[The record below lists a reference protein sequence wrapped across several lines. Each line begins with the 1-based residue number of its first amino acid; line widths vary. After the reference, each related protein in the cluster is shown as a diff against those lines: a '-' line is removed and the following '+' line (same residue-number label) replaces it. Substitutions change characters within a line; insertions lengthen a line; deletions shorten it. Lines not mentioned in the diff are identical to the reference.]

1 MADIDKILN
10 QAPTETIEESA
21 EIIETNPS
29 DLSQLEVETEEEGS
43 EVLSLGGEEGGGE
56 EEDSE
61 EDFAANL
68 AESLSDEVMSK
79 ISNELRAQYEVD
91 LTSRDEWEQAYIKGL
106 DLLGF
111 KYVVRSQPFRG
122 ASSVSHPLLAEA
134 VTQFQAGAYKELL
147 PSGGPVKTAIVGE
160 VTTEVEQQAERVKEF
175 MNYQIMYKM
184 KEYDPEMDQLLF
196 HLPLAGSAFKKVYY
210 DGNMGRPCSK
220 FIPSEDLVVNYGA
233 TDLNDAERITHQIKI
248 SPNDLKR
255 QMLSGFYR
263 DSDLDVNE
271 DESMYQSYSQIK
283 EKYDELEGVRKS
295 EYSGQYM
302 LLEMHVELDLEGFE
316 NIDGSGAPTGLK
328 LPYVVTIEQGQGKI
342 LSIYRNYA
350 PDDGLFLRKEFFVH
364 YKFLPGLGFYGF
376 GLVHM
381 LGGLTRTATA
391 ALRQL
396 LDAGTLSNLPAGF
409 KARGL
414 RVRDDGEP
422 LQPGEFRDVDA
433 PNNDIRGSLM
443 PLPYKGPDQTL
454 FSLLGYVVDA
464 GRRFAA
470 IADMKVGDGSQANPV
485 GTTMALLE
493 QGTKVMSGIHKRC
506 HYAQRNEFDLLAKLF
521 ASTLPPEYPYSVEGG
536 NRQIKAQ
543 DFDDRVDIQPV
554 SDPNIF
560 SSSQRIMMAQ
570 TQLQLAQANPEIHNQ
585 YEAYRRMYEALGVQA
600 IEAILPPPA
609 QPQPIDPAMENAQ
622 SLGLMSLIVFQEQNH
637 EAHIEAH
644 RAFMSSS
651 LVRNNIQVAT
661 ILQGHIVEHAGAM
674 ARLEVMQEIQPQLA
688 KEAEKFGGK
697 IPEDL
702 QVQFN
707 AQIESQIAI
716 KIAAIT
722 DDMVAE
728 EQESLPIGGDDPLV
742 EIKNREIDIDQ
753 QRLNLKAADDIALR
767 KIELDRLEQKASV
780 DQQRVQAQYDIADQ
794 RTEVQRE
801 RIDVQRKR
809 VNNEQENR

>member
-43 EVLSLGGEEGGGE
+43 EVLSLGGEEGGG

-263 DSDLDVNE
+263 DSDIDVNE

-661 ILQGHIVEHAGAM
+661 ILQGHIIEHAGAM

-707 AQIESQIAI
+707 AQIESQVAI

-809 VNNEQENR
+809 VNNE

>member
-1 MADIDKILN
+1 
-10 QAPTETIEESA
+10 
-21 EIIETNPS
+21 
-29 DLSQLEVETEEEGS
+29 
-43 EVLSLGGEEGGGE
+43 
-56 EEDSE
+56 
-61 EDFAANL
+61 
-68 AESLSDEVMSK
+68 MSK

-728 EQESLPIGGDDPLV
+728 EQESLPIGGDDPLI

-767 KIELDRLEQKASV
+767 KIELERLEQKASI

-801 RIDVQRKR
+801 RIDVQRDRK
-809 VNNEQENR
+809 

>member
-21 EIIETNPS
+21 EIIESNPS

-263 DSDLDVNE
+263 DSDIDVNE

-661 ILQGHIVEHAGAM
+661 ILQGHIIEHAGAM

-707 AQIESQIAI
+707 AQIESQVAI

-809 VNNEQENR
+809 VNNE

>member
-10 QAPTETIEESA
+10 EAPTETIEE
-21 EIIETNPS
+21 EK
-29 DLSQLEVETEEEGS
+29 TEELIESPEIELEIDEGQDN
-43 EVLSLGGEEGGGE
+43 VSLDPGAMDQG
-56 EEDSE
+56 D
-61 EDFAANL
+61 DFAANL
-68 AESLSDEVMSK
+68 AEQLPDDVMAR

-147 PSGGPVKTAIVGE
+147 PAGGPVKTAIVGE
-160 VTTEVEQQAERVKEF
+160 VTTEVENQAERVKEF
-175 MNYQIMYKM
+175 MNYEIMFKM

-196 HLPLAGSAFKKVYY
+196 HLPLAGSAFKKIYY
-210 DGNMGRPCSK
+210 DGNMGRPCAK

-255 QMLSGFYR
+255 QMISGFYR
-263 DSDLDVNE
+263 EMDVDVNE
-271 DESMYQSYSQIK
+271 DESMYQSYSQIQ

-302 LLEMHVELDLEGFE
+302 LLEMHVELDLEGYE
-316 NIDGSGAPTGLK
+316 NTDEAGTPTGLK

-350 PDDGLFLRKEFFVH
+350 PDDAMFMRKEFFVH

-409 KARGL
+409 KSRGL

-433 PNNDIRGSLM
+433 PNNDIRGALM

-506 HYAQRNEFDLLAKLF
+506 HYAQKNEFELLARLF
-521 ASTLPPEYPYSVEGG
+521 ASTLPPEYPYNVQGG
-536 NRQIKAQ
+536 NRMIKAE

-609 QPQPIDPAMENAQ
+609 QPQALDPATENAQ
-622 SLGLMSLIVFQEQNH
+622 ALGLMSLIVFQEQNH

-644 RAFMSSS
+644 RAFMSSA
-651 LVRNNIQVAT
+651 LVRNNVEVST
-661 ILQGHIVEHAGAM
+661 ILQGHITEHVGAM
-674 ARLEVMQEIQPQLA
+674 ARLEVMQEIQPQLV
-688 KEAEKFGGK
+688 KEAERFGGK
-697 IPEDL
+697 IPDDL
-702 QVQFN
+702 QAQFN
-707 AQIESQIAI
+707 AQIESQVAI
-716 KIAAIT
+716 KIAAMM

-728 EQESLPIGGDDPLV
+728 EQESLPLGGDDPLV
-742 EIKNREIDIDQ
+742 EIKNREIDIDEK
-753 QRLNLKAADDIALR
+753 RLNLKAADDIALR
-767 KIELDRLEQKASV
+767 KIELDKLNQRRDI
-780 DQQRVQAQYDIADQ
+780 DQQRVNAQYDIADQ
-794 RTEVQRE
+794 RTDVQRE
-801 RIDVQRKR
+801 RIDVQRERDNAKT
-809 VNNEQENR
+809 